1 MVFSLPNFIYLF
13 TYYNLPGIIEAR
25 WDPMS
30 GSQTRG
36 LVNALNRLI
45 DEYSIS
51 PTSKPMHSVMET
63 VLTRFRDTLENDIY
77 VPIYAK
83 S

>member
-1 MVFSLPNFIYLF
+1 
-13 TYYNLPGIIEAR
+13 
-25 WDPMS
+25 MS

-45 DEYSIS
+45 DEYAIS
-51 PTSKPMHSVMET
+51 PNSKPMHSLMET
-63 VLTRFRDTLENDIY
+63 IINRLKESVENDIY